1 MSIQPSF
8 WRSIGK
14 SDAAFLTVVNRAFH
28 TNLPNALSAQTWL
41 TSMGYYSN
49 WVYTAPAPWGVAMMI
64 SSGFGNI
71 LLKSGQTW
79 AWGYNTKGQLGNNS
93 TVSTCI
99 PVSIQGAKKTFCKVY
114 TSSSEQYSFG
124 IDKNGQIW
132 GWGYNYYGMLGDN
145 STTSKCTPV
154 SIQGNKKTFCQISA
168 GSYLGFG
175 IDKNGILWGWGY
187 NNFGCLGDNSTTSKR
202 TPISIQGNKKTFC
215 QISIGTHYHSSGID
229 YKGQAWGWGYNKYG
243 QLGNNSIICTCTPV
257 SIQGAKKTFCQIS
270 VGNDNVSAIDK
281 NGQIWCWGLNG
292 YGELGDNSTVSRC
305 TPVSIKGAKK
315 TFCQISTGKFH
326 YTLGLDNNGQIWGWG
341 SNVNG
346 YLGNNSTSSICTPVS
361 IQGAKKTFCYLS
373 AGVYNASA
381 IDYNGHVWTWGVNNY
396 GQLGDN
402 TTLQRLTPVR
412 VCNF

>member
-1 MSIQPSF
+1 
-8 WRSIGK
+8 
-14 SDAAFLTVVNRAFH
+14 
-28 TNLPNALSAQTWL
+28 
-41 TSMGYYSN
+41 MGYYSN

-132 GWGYNYYGMLGDN
+132 GWGYNYYGMLGNN

-154 SIQGNKKTFCQISA
+154 
-168 GSYLGFG
+168 
-175 IDKNGILWGWGY
+175 
-187 NNFGCLGDNSTTSKR
+187 
-202 TPISIQGNKKTFC
+202 SIQGNKKTFC

-292 YGELGDNSTVSRC
+292 YGELGDNSTVSRY